1 MPDLA
6 IEDVLAAG
14 IRRALHALG
23 HDVPA
28 WGEPGGD
35 TVPDPRWTVPARP
48 TDASESE
55 PTSPA
60 SAHRAMVEGEEEL
73 AAARSGEGD
82 LAAGD
87 SLAGDSG
94 AGDTGGGDSGAVDSG
109 AGGLDLLGD

>member
-1 MPDLA
+1 MGGLGVSWIPDLA

-14 IRRALHALG
+14 IRRALHSLG

-35 TVPDPRWTVPARP
+35 TVPDPRWMN
-48 TDASESE
+48 
-55 PTSPA
+55 
-60 SAHRAMVEGEEEL
+60 SAYAGDMDSDRLGEDEL